1 MKRASSF
8 TLGIFLIV
16 IGVLW
21 LLYLLG
27 ILTQDLIFDGWWTLF
42 IIVPSLYALFTSRN
56 KMLPCLGLGI
66 GVLLLLAAQGIIP
79 YHMVGRFFLAV
90 LTIVVGLFL
99 LLGKRKSV
107 SEVADLSHI
116 SRDGKDIKQI
126 TASFGEQ
133 KLNFDNQVFQ
143 GADINAGFGSVQ
155 LDLRHAVI
163 GVDAVVNIDC
173 CFSGISILCPEDL
186 NVQIST
192 KNVLGGTSDKR
203 VRIINAN
210 NTNNATTLYIT
221 GNVVLSG
228 VDIL

>member
-16 IGVLW
+16 IGILW

-27 ILTQDLIFDGWWTLF
+27 VLTQDLIFDGWWTLF

-56 KMLPCLGLGI
+56 KMPPYLGLGI
-66 GVLLLLAAQGIIP
+66 GILLLLAAQGIIP
-79 YHMVGRFFLAV
+79 YHMVGKFFLAI
-90 LTIVVGLFL
+90 LTIIVGLFL
-99 LLGKRKSV
+99 LVGRRKSAPTV
-107 SEVADLSHI
+107 DDLSQV

-163 GVDAVVNIDC
+163 SEDVVVNLDC
-173 CFSGISILCPEDL
+173 CFSGITILCPESL

-203 VRIINAN
+203 VRIIDVN
-210 NTNNATTLYIT
+210 NTITLHIT
-221 GNVVLSG
+221 GNVVLAG